1 MNRITLAATCALFL
15 LGCVA
20 EHVDRPAT
28 SQSNS
33 SSGAGGSSANGESAE
48 TFQVKFETSRGDF
61 VVEIHPDWAPNGASH
76 FRELVENKFYDDCRF
91 FRVVSGFMA
100 QFGINGDPAMN
111 KTWGDSIQDD
121 KVIESN
127 SRGMLTYAQTG
138 MPNSRSTQLFISY
151 GDNSFLDGQRFA
163 PFGRVVEGM
172 AVVDQLYAGYGDGPP
187 MGNGPD
193 QGRIESEG
201 NRYLLKDFPKLDYIK
216 TARIIE
222 AVGAEAEP
230 ASEPAKETSAAEPPA
245 ESEQPAEATPAA
257 E

>member
-1 MNRITLAATCALFL
+1 MNRTTLAAACALLL

-20 EHVDRPAT
+20 EHVDKPVT
-28 SQSNS
+28 SESDSVNS
-33 SSGAGGSSANGESAE
+33 TETKGVTLSGEDAE
-48 TFQVKFETSRGDF
+48 TFLVKFETSQGDF
-61 VVEIHPDWAPNGASH
+61 VVEIHPEWAPNGATH
-76 FRELVENKFYDDCRF
+76 FRELVENNFYDDCRF
-91 FRVVSGFMA
+91 FRVVEGFMA
-100 QFGINGDPAMN
+100 QFGINGDPATN
-111 KTWGDSIQDD
+111 KKWGDSILDD
-121 KVIESN
+121 KVVKSN
-127 SRGMLTYAQTG
+127 TRGMLTYAQTG

-151 GDNSFLDGQRFA
+151 ADNSFLDGQRFA

-172 AVVDQLYAGYGDGPP
+172 AVVDQLYNGYGDGAP

-222 AVGAEAEP
+222 VKSADAEP
-230 ASEPAKETSAAEPPA
+230 ASEPAAETTGE
-245 ESEQPAEATPAA
+245 EAPAA